1 MVSLPRRADL
11 NNFRR
16 PNQLG
21 ANPRPM
27 ELLDYSNREQTVSN
41 TD

>member
-1 MVSLPRRADL
+1 MVSQFRRTGL
-11 NNFRR
+11 NNFQR

-27 ELLDYSNREQTVSN
+27 ELLDYSNREEPVSN
-41 TD
+41 TV